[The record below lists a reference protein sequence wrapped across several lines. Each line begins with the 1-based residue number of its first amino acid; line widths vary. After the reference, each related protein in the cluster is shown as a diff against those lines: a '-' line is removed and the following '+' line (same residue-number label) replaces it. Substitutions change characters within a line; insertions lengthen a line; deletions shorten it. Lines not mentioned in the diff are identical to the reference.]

1 MKQLFLIPHNHNYK
15 LSKGENR
22 LVKFV
27 HTDVNYIFWGWL
39 VTVLQW
45 RHNLKFNQNSILET
59 IFFAMKH
66 K

>member
-27 HTDVNYIFWGWL
+27 HTDVELYFLG
-39 VTVLQW
+39 VAGDC
-45 RHNLKFNQNSILET
+45 
-59 IFFAMKH
+59 FAMEA
-66 K
+66 